1 MLRHILAQRS
11 IVIARSA
18 TLPRTHQGVVDVRQ
32 TKILIGD
39 TFRNSASGKTFKSI
53 DPSTEETIAEI
64 AEGGAEDVDRAVKAA
79 RKALEDGPWATMDA
93 RERGRL
99 MMKWADLIDAHAE
112 ELARLEVL
120 DNGKPISE
128 ALGYDIP
135 SAAATIRYYAG
146 WADKI
151 EGKTIPT
158 AGPHFTYTRREPVGV
173 CGLIIPWNFPL
184 AMAAWKL
191 GPALAAGCTAVLKP
205 AEQTPLTALRAGELA
220 LEAGIPPGVIN
231 IVPGFGGGG
240 AGEALVAH
248 DGVDKIAFTG
258 EHKTAEIIKRAT
270 AHTMKRLSFEL
281 GGKSANIVCD
291 DADLDAAVDGAFGA
305 IFLNQGQNCCA
316 GSRAFVHEKIY
327 DKFVEKLA
335 AKADQRRF
343 GDPLETTTEQGPQI
357 DKAQFDKIM
366 KYIDLGREQGAA
378 CASGGARVGEK
389 GFFIAPTVF
398 ANVRDEM
405 AIATDEIFGPVVS
418 VLKFKDEDEAV
429 RRANSSMFGLAGAVW
444 TRDIGKA
451 QKMSAGLKAGT
462 VWINCYNIV
471 DPAAPFGG
479 FKMSGAG
486 RELGEEGLNAYLE
499 TKTVSAHAL

>member
-1 MLRHILAQRS
+1 
-11 IVIARSA
+11 
-18 TLPRTHQGVVDVRQ
+18 VRQ
-32 TKILIGD
+32 TKALIGGD
-39 TFRNSASGKTFKSI
+39 FTNSSSGKTFSTI
-53 DPSTEETIAEI
+53 DPSTEEKIAEI
-64 AEGGAEDVDRAVKAA
+64 AEGGAEDIDRAVQAA
-79 RKALEDGPWATMDA
+79 RKALENGPWATMSA
-93 RERGRL
+93 RDRGRL
-99 MMKWADLIDAHAE
+99 MMKWADLIDEHAE

-120 DNGKPISE
+120 DNGKPIGE

-135 SAAATIRYYAG
+135 SSAATIRYFAG

-151 EGKTIPT
+151 EGRTIPV

-191 GPALAAGCTAVLKP
+191 GPCLASGCTAVLKP

-240 AGEALVAH
+240 AGEALVNH
-248 DGVDKIAFTG
+248 PGVDKIAFTG
-258 EHKTAEIIKRAT
+258 EYKTAQIIKRQT
-270 AHTMKRLSFEL
+270 ADTMKRLTFEL
-281 GGKSANIVCD
+281 GGKSANIIFD
-291 DADLDAAVDGAFGA
+291 DADLDDAVDGAFGA

-327 DKFVEKLA
+327 TAFVEKLA
-335 AKADQRRF
+335 NKAKARKV
-343 GDPLETTTEQGPQI
+343 GDPLSETTEHGPQI

-366 KYIDLGREQGAA
+366 KYIDLGRSEGAS
-378 CASGGARVGEK
+378 CAAGGARVGDK
-389 GFFIAPTVF
+389 GYFIAPTVF
-398 ANVRDEM
+398 ADVSDDM

-418 VLKFKDEDEAV
+418 AMKFRDIDEVIA
-429 RRANSSMFGLAGAVW
+429 RANDSPFGLAGAVW
-444 TRDIGKA
+444 TKDIDKA
-451 QKMSAGLKAGT
+451 HRVSAGLKAGT

-479 FKMSGAG
+479 FKMSGIG
-486 RELGEEGLNAYLE
+486 RELGAEAINAYTE
-499 TKTVSAHAL
+499 TKTVTMHRQ

>member
-1 MLRHILAQRS
+1 M
-11 IVIARSA
+11 ARSA
-18 TLPRTHQGVVDVRQ
+18 SLPRTHQGAVDIRQ
-32 TKILIGD
+32 TKILIAGS
-39 TFRNSASGKTFKSI
+39 FRDSASGKTFPSI

-64 AEGGAEDVDRAVKAA
+64 AEGGAEDVDLAVKAA
-79 RKALEDGPWATMDA
+79 RKALEDGPWAAMDA

-112 ELARLEVL
+112 ELAKLEVL
-120 DNGKPISE
+120 DNGKPINE

-151 EGKTIPT
+151 EGRTIPT

-220 LEAGIPPGVIN
+220 LEAGIPPGVVN

-248 DGVDKIAFTG
+248 AGVDKIAFTG
-258 EHKTAEIIKRAT
+258 EHRTAEIIKRA
-270 AHTMKRLSFEL
+270 AAGTMKRLSFEL
-281 GGKSANIVCD
+281 GGKSANIVFD
-291 DADLDAAVDGAFGA
+291 DADLDEAVDGAFGA

-327 DKFVEKLA
+327 DRFVEKLA
-335 AKADQRRF
+335 AKAEQRRL
-343 GDPLETTTEQGPQI
+343 GDPFKTETEQGPQI

-366 KYIDLGREQGAA
+366 KYIGLGRKQGAE
-378 CASGGARVGEK
+378 CAAGGARVGDK

-398 ANVRDEM
+398 AGVRDDM
-405 AIATDEIFGPVVS
+405 AIATDEIFGPVVG
-418 VLKFKDEDEAV
+418 VLKFKDADEAIK
-429 RRANSSMFGLAGAVW
+429 RANASIFGLAGAVW
-444 TRDIGKA
+444 TRDIDKA
-451 QKMSAGLKAGT
+451 ERVSAGLKAGT
-462 VWINCYNIV
+462 VWVNCYNVV

-479 FKMSGAG
+479 FKMSGYG
-486 RELGEEGLNAYLE
+486 RELGAEGLNAYLE
-499 TKTVSAHAL
+499 TKTVTMRRR